1 MEWRNHKLINMN
13 RLFVIVTFLFFTCD
27 NFNQSKINF
36 ISESEFNEIIDRDFN
51 LIDVRTTE
59 EFESGYIENAIHID
73 FNSDSFQSKIL
84 NLNKN
89 SKIILYCRTNNRST
103 KTANLLNKNGFK
115 DINVIEG
122 GITDWVKNGNDIV
135 YPKLD

>member
-1 MEWRNHKLINMN
+1 MHRFIFILIL
-13 RLFVIVTFLFFTCD
+13 LFISCGNV
-27 NFNQSKINF
+27 NQLSLKY
-36 ISESEFNEIIDRDFN
+36 ISESEFLELNVDFE
-51 LIDVRTTE
+51 LIDVRTKSE
-59 EFESGYIENAIHID
+59 YESGFIENALNID
-73 FNSDSFQSKIL
+73 FYSDTFESDVLS
-84 NLNKN
+84 LNKN

>member
-1 MEWRNHKLINMN
+1 MFR
-13 RLFVIVTFLFFTCD
+13 FLFILLILISCG
-27 NFNQSKINF
+27 NVNQTSIKH
-36 ISESEFNEIIDRDFN
+36 ISGSEFLELSDDFEI
-51 LIDVRTTE
+51 IDVRTKSEYDSGFIALNIDFFSDT
-59 EFESGYIENAIHID
+59 FESD
-73 FNSDSFQSKIL
+73 VLS
-84 NLNKN
+84 LNKN

-103 KTANLLNKNGFK
+103 KTANLLKKNGFK

>member
-1 MEWRNHKLINMN
+1 MIR
-13 RLFVIVTFLFFTCD
+13 FLFILLLL
-27 NFNQSKINF
+27 FNGCSNSDQLSFKY
-36 ISESEFNEIIDRDFN
+36 ISFSEFTELNIDYE
-51 LIDVRTTE
+51 LIDVRTKSE
-59 EFESGYIENAIHID
+59 YESGFIENALNID
-73 FNSDSFQSKIL
+73 FFSDNFESDVLS
-84 NLNKN
+84 LNKN

-115 DINVIEG
+115 DISVIEG